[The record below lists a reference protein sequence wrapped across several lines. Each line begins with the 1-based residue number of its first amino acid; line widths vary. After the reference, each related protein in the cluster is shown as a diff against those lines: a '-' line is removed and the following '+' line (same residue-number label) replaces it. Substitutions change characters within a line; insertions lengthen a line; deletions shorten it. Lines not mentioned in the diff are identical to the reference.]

1 MSAALNI
8 LFNLSARVR
17 HELSSEVKK
26 QGFVLRV
33 NFSEQNST
41 DFFVFFF
48 YPLENSCTSTPPLPP
63 LPMVSVSTCLS
74 VWARQ
79 WGYER
84 RLPCWGP
91 RVPGG
96 ANGAEKRISIKR
108 L

>member
-48 YPLENSCTSTPPLPP
+48 YPLENSCTSTPPPP
-63 LPMVSVSTCLS
+63 SSPHGQRLHLS
-74 VWARQ
+74 QCVGQTVGVRAQAPLLGTTGPW
-79 WGYER
+79 WG
-84 RLPCWGP
+84 
-91 RVPGG
+91 
-96 ANGAEKRISIKR
+96 
-108 L
+108 